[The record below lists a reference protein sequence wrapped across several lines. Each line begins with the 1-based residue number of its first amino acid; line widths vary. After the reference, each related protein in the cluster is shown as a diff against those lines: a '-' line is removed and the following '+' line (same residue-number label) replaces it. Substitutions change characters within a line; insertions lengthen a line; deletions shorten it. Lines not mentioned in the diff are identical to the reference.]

1 MDKIHSTHPL
11 GGWDTPSIFQNVVLT
26 LHLSHV
32 YESISVLLTFTVTFS
47 FLLLLH
53 TGWHF
58 WENGHTLVDAIIRN
72 SRRCQSLTA
81 AWVFLIKCSFLCH
94 CIQCGCC
101 CGMHVMHV
109 AFSQLNSRHVSLSC
123 VGKGFSLKTKI
134 IRLKCLHPPPPP
146 SDFLHRHQ

>member
-11 GGWDTPSIFQNVVLT
+11 GRWDTPSIFQNVVLT

-58 WENGHTLVDAIIRN
+58 WENGHTLVDAIIRI

-94 CIQCGCC
+94 RINAAVAVECTY
-101 CGMHVMHV
+101 V
-109 AFSQLNSRHVSLSC
+109 AFSQSNSRHVSLSC

-134 IRLKCLHPPPPP
+134 ISLKCPFPPPF
-146 SDFLHRHQ
+146 DFLHRQQ